1 LLAANLREAREFL
14 GGAPRNLALLDL
26 ELPDGR
32 GLELLPALSRSRT
45 TEIVF
50 ISGHATVSSAV
61 HALKEGASD
70 FLEKPVELR
79 RLRSIL
85 RRVRALQLPEF
96 EPAVVR
102 ERIATEGRLGALV
115 GRSPQMLAVYE
126 QILKVGPT
134 SATVMI
140 SGATGTGKELVAQT
154 LHEMS
159 SRAGGPLVAVNCG
172 AFAPTLV
179 ESELFG
185 HERGAFT
192 GADRS
197 RPGVF
202 EQAEGGT
209 LFLDEITE
217 MPTELQVKLL
227 RVLETHAVTRVGAEI
242 PRRVDVR
249 VISATNRDPVE
260 CLRAGRFRTDLFYRL
275 GGLRIDLPDLASR
288 HGDVALLSRM
298 FLDHLNEVSTRTKTL
313 EQDAFVELERHA
325 WPGNVREL
333 KHVLERAHILADD
346 RIGAE
351 HIRFTSPTVPL
362 DKPSSGAIVNADV
375 GISIREM
382 EKRLIQATLEHVNG
396 NKPEAACVLGIS
408 LKTLYNRL
416 NSY

>member
-14 GGAPRNLALLDL
+14 GGAPPNLALLDL

-159 SRAGGPLVAVNCG
+159 SRVIG
-172 AFAPTLV
+172 F
-179 ESELFG
+179 SLF
-185 HERGAFT
+185 R
-192 GADRS
+192 
-197 RPGVF
+197 
-202 EQAEGGT
+202 
-209 LFLDEITE
+209 L
-217 MPTELQVKLL
+217 LL
-227 RVLETHAVTRVGAEI
+227 RCIT
-242 PRRVDVR
+242 PFRRPIYGLSRMAHTCPSLKNADHPLFR
-249 VISATNRDPVE
+249 FPWNSSAGRGTK
-260 CLRAGRFRTDLFYRL
+260 LAGRFTHR
-275 GGLRIDLPDLASR
+275 P
-288 HGDVALLSRM
+288 
-298 FLDHLNEVSTRTKTL
+298 N
-313 EQDAFVELERHA
+313 
-325 WPGNVREL
+325 
-333 KHVLERAHILADD
+333 
-346 RIGAE
+346 
-351 HIRFTSPTVPL
+351 
-362 DKPSSGAIVNADV
+362 
-375 GISIREM
+375 
-382 EKRLIQATLEHVNG
+382 
-396 NKPEAACVLGIS
+396 
-408 LKTLYNRL
+408 
-416 NSY
+416 